1 MTVSQ
6 LNSICEFSVIN
17 MGNDKAIVNH
27 VYCCDLLS
35 IAMGKAPQKSAWVT
49 VMGNVNTIAVA
60 TLTEVSCI
68 ILASNI
74 NLDEKA
80 LSKAKE
86 KGVCVLQSAL
96 PVFETALK
104 VYEAISNE
112 EQYFV

>member
-6 LNSICEFSVIN
+6 LNSICDFSVIN
-17 MGNDKAIVNH
+17 MGNCDTNVIQ

-35 IAMGKAPQKSAWVT
+35 IAMGKAPKDSAWIT

-60 TLTEVSCI
+60 TLTDVSCI
-68 ILASNI
+68 VLASNI

-86 KGVCVLQSAL
+86 KGVWVLQSSL
-96 PVFETALK
+96 PIFETALK
-104 VYEAISNE
+104 VYEAIQNE
-112 EQYFV
+112 E